1 MMDATNALPWATL
14 LALGAVHGINPGMG
28 WLFAAAL
35 GLQEGRARAVWRAL
49 PALALGHA
57 VAIAAVLAIA
67 AFVGVAVPVEVLR
80 WIVAAT
86 LLAVG
91 VTKLL
96 RQRHPRYGGMRV
108 TWRQLAVWS
117 FLMAS
122 AHGAGLMVM
131 PIMLRS
137 EHAALADHTIGA
149 ASMEASSGERS
160 RNAHQHGRS
169 EEGAAP
175 PVSVTAAP
183 ADDAPANAPPA
194 TTARA
199 TGSAGHEAH
208 MAGILTDISHAQI
221 AGAMATAVHTAGYL
235 LVTGIL
241 AWLVFAR
248 LGVRILRTAWINLD
262 LLWALALIATAVATP
277 FLG

>member
-1 MMDATNALPWATL
+1 MMDATNALPLATL

-28 WLFAAAL
+28 WLLAAAL

-57 VAIAAVLAIA
+57 VAIAAVLALA

-108 TWRQLAVWS
+108 SWRQLAVWS

-131 PIMLRS
+131 PIMLMA

-149 ASMEASSGERS
+149 ANVETSSDGRS

-169 EEGAAP
+169 QAGAVP
-175 PVSVTAAP
+175 RVSVTAVP
-183 ADDAPANAPPA
+183 ADDALAA
-194 TTARA
+194 TARA

-221 AGAMATAVHTAGYL
+221 AGAIATAVHTAGYL

-277 FLG
+277 FLR